1 MQVWVQK
8 HVSLSAAASRAM
20 RTYKHV
26 SMKAA
31 PVLELKF
38 GILGLQSGGELAGWL
53 AGWLAC
59 LLAGWLPAG
68 DQFLL
73 NAQLLRFKYLIYLN
87 WG

>member
-1 MQVWVQK
+1 
-8 HVSLSAAASRAM
+8 
-20 RTYKHV
+20 
-26 SMKAA
+26 MKVA
-31 PVLELKF
+31 PVWELKF
-38 GILGLQSGGELAGWL
+38 GIFGLQSGGEL

-73 NAQLLRFKYLIYLN
+73 NAQILRFKYLIYLN